1 MDDKITSILDAE
13 DFTLTP
19 DLSFYSRTDISIPKG
34 PVETDMG
41 GWATCCVAKATNP
54 KSELLKDKTIAL
66 KDNIALAGVRCT
78 NGTDAVPWTPSID
91 ATVATRIMDA
101 SGTILGKAACESAC
115 MEGCSDSSCT
125 GPVHNPY
132 ADGYS
137 CGGSSSGSGRL
148 VATGQVDL
156 AMGGDQGGSIRI
168 PASMCGIV
176 GLKPTWGL
184 VPYSGIL
191 SLEATIDHAGPMAR
205 SCKDAALL
213 LEAIAGPDGIDDRQ
227 PPFLPPGTLNFS
239 AQLASIPTNSNSKPL
254 SGLKIGLLSE
264 SFSLSCMSP
273 AIAALVRRAADQFIS
288 LGASLH
294 EISIPQH
301 TTAASLWSS
310 SLYISGGRTAL
321 LNAPESRKQLHLL
334 DRPVSSHL
342 PQETFSKL
350 GAGAQQLYLGHLYMQ
365 SKFLEKGIHGKCTN
379 LLHKLDVTS
388 PNPFLPQFLSPSCR
402 ANRFN
407 RKPTPSLSHKSTSS

>member
-1 MDDKITSILDAE
+1 MNNNITSILAAE

-19 DLSFYSRTDISIPKG
+19 DLSLYPRSDISFPSG
-34 PVETDMG
+34 PVETDKG
-41 GWATCCVAKATNP
+41 GWAARCLAKATNP
-54 KSELLKDKTIAL
+54 KSELLKGKTIAL

-78 NGTDAVPWTPSID
+78 NGTDAVPWTPTID

-101 SGTILGKAACESAC
+101 WGVILGKAACESAC
-115 MEGCSDSSCT
+115 MEGCSDSSTT

-205 SCKDAALL
+205 TCGDAAIL

-227 PPFLPPGTLNFS
+227 PPYLPPGTLNFTT
-239 AQLASIPTNSNSKPL
+239 QLASISDSKPL

-264 SFSLSCMSP
+264 SFSLECMSP
-273 AIAALVRRAADQFIS
+273 AIAALVRRAAEKFTA
-288 LGASLH
+288 LGAELH
-294 EISIPQH
+294 EISIPQR

-310 SLYISGGRTAL
+310 SLYLSGGRTAL
-321 LNAPESRKQLHLL
+321 LNAPEGRKQLHLL
-334 DRPVSSHL
+334 DRPVLERL
-342 PQETFSKL
+342 PQEAWEKL
-350 GAGAQQLYLGHLYMQ
+350 GAGAQQLYLGHLYLQ
-365 SKFLEKGIHGKCTN
+365 SKFLESGIHGKSTN
-379 LLHKLDVTS
+379 LLRKLDVR
-388 PNPFLPQFLSPSCR
+388 PLSPS
-402 ANRFN
+402 F
-407 RKPTPSLSHKSTSS
+407 PLPLD